1 MTRCSISC
9 VLALAGLALATPAI
23 PQAHAQ
29 GIELSGSIAGEL
41 RVFPDDAQFSD
52 QDDRHFEPSVTLN
65 PEFRYE
71 LEDGTRFTVIPFY
84 RYDAADW
91 EERTHF
97 DLREANVYIE
107 GDDWDV
113 TAGLGKVFWGVAE
126 SRHLV
131 DVVNQTDLVEDIDG
145 EEKLGQPMVQLNLL
159 RDWGTVGMFVLPGFR
174 ERTFVDPDN
183 RLRGGTPV
191 DPGAAQFE
199 SELGRAHVDLA
210 ARYSHFI
217 GNWDFAVSHF
227 WGTSRDPRFE
237 EFTRADGREML
248 APVYDIIHQTGLELQ
263 YTTDTTLWKFEGI
276 RHGGFRTS
284 DDFLAM
290 VGGFEY
296 TLFGVAETPV
306 DLGLLAE
313 YLWDDRDAGAAGTLQ
328 ENDVFLGSRLALN
341 DVEATEALVGVST
354 DTKNGE
360 MFFLAEAERRIGD
373 DMKVE
378 LEARFFFD
386 VESDSAAAGTRE
398 DSHATIRWSWFF

>member
-1 MTRCSISC
+1 MRR
-9 VLALAGLALATPAI
+9 ALLLGLSLSMLQGLLSSAAAG
-23 PQAHAQ
+23 
-29 GIELSGSIAGEL
+29 EFDVSGSIAGEL
-41 RVFPDDAQFSD
+41 RIFPEDAQFAD
-52 QDDRHFEPSVTLN
+52 QDSRHFEPSVALT

-71 LEDGTRFTVIPFY
+71 LDDGTRFTLIPFY
-84 RYDAADW
+84 RYDASDW

-97 DLREANVYIE
+97 DLREANVYLE
-107 GDDWDV
+107 GDDWDL

-174 ERTFVDPDN
+174 ERTFVDPDS

-191 DPGAAQFE
+191 DPGAAQYE
-199 SELGRAHVDLA
+199 SDRGRAHVDLA

-217 GNWDFAVSHF
+217 GDWDFGVSHF

-237 EFTRADGREML
+237 AFTRSDGRTMF
-248 APVYDIIHQTGLELQ
+248 APVYDIVHQTGLDLQ

-284 DDFLAM
+284 DSFFAM

-296 TLFGVAETPV
+296 TLFGVAESAA
-306 DLGLLAE
+306 DLGFLAE
-313 YLWDDRDAGAAGTLQ
+313 YLWDDRDAGAAGTSQ
-328 ENDVFLGSRLALN
+328 ENDVFVGSRLALN
-341 DVEATEALVGVST
+341 DVEATEALLGLST
-354 DTKNGE
+354 DTRNGE

-373 DMKVE
+373 NMKVE
-378 LEARFFFD
+378 LEARFFFNVD
-386 VESDSAAAGTRE
+386 SDSSGAGVR
-398 DSHATIRWSWFF
+398 DDGHATVRWSWFF